1 MSGKTAIVLGGGVG
15 GVVAASNLRRWLPKE
30 DRVVLIERSGR
41 HVFWP
46 SLLWLMTG
54 TRKAQ
59 DVQRDIAA
67 LKQPGIDV
75 LKREVTRIDPGTR
88 TVYMGGSYCS
98 ITSRFSG
105 ADESLQGDALVIALG
120 AQLAPDRIPGLS
132 EGGHNFYTVEGA
144 AHLYEDLLALREGR
158 VVVLIAG
165 VPFKCPAA
173 PYEAAMLIDHLL
185 RKRGVRD
192 RVELEVWAAE
202 PAPMG
207 VAGPAVSQGVKDL
220 IAEHGIAYHPG
231 KQISKVDAAKG
242 RLHFASGEE
251 VPFDVLAVVPP
262 HVPPAVAQEA
272 GLTAPGGWVEI
283 DRESCE
289 TRFEN
294 VFAIGDVTGVMLAM
308 GKPLPKAGVFA
319 HAQAEAVAKTIA
331 ARWAGKGEEGRFS
344 GNGECFIET
353 GSGIAGFARGNFYA
367 EPAPEVKMFRTGRH
381 WHVAK
386 VAFEKNWWRS
396 WF

>member
-1 MSGKTAIVLGGGVG
+1 MSDKTAIVLGGGVG
-15 GVVAASNLRRWLPKE
+15 GVVAASHLRRLLPQE
-30 DRVVLIERSGR
+30 DRIVVIERSGR

-54 TRKAQ
+54 TRKVQ

-75 LKREVTRIDPGTR
+75 LKREVTRIDPGTC
-88 TVYMGGSYCS
+88 TVYMG
-98 ITSRFSG
+98 
-105 ADESLQGDALVIALG
+105 DESLQGDALVVALG

-144 AHLYEDLLALREGR
+144 AHLYEDLQALREGR

-207 VAGPAVSQGVKDL
+207 VAGPVVSQGVTNL
-220 IAEHGIAYHPG
+220 VAEHAIGYHPSR
-231 KQISKVDAAKG
+231 QISKVDAAKG
-242 RLHFASGEE
+242 RLHFESGEE

-331 ARWAGKGEEGRFS
+331 ARWSGKGEEGRFS
-344 GNGECFIET
+344 GNGECFIEM
-353 GSGIAGFARGNFYA
+353 GSGVAGFARGNFYA

>member
-1 MSGKTAIVLGGGVG
+1 MSGRTTIVLGGGVG
-15 GVVAASNLRRWLPKE
+15 GVVAANNLRRLLPKA

-59 DVQRDIAA
+59 DVQRDIAS
-67 LKQPGIDV
+67 LKQSGIDV
-75 LKREVTRIDPGTR
+75 LKREITKIDPASR
-88 TVYMGGSYCS
+88 TVCMG
-98 ITSRFSG
+98 
-105 ADESLQGDALVIALG
+105 DESLQGDALVVALG
-120 AQLAPDRIPGLS
+120 AELVPERIPGLVES
-132 EGGHNFYTVEGA
+132 GRNFYTVEGA
-144 AHLYEDLLALREGR
+144 THLYEDLQAMREGR

-173 PYEAAMLIDHLL
+173 PYEGAMLIDHLL
-185 RKRGVRD
+185 KKRRVREQVD
-192 RVELEVWAAE
+192 VAIWAAE

-207 VAGPAVSQGVKDL
+207 VAGPAVSQGVRDL
-220 IAEHGIAYHPG
+220 VAEHGISYHPSS
-231 KQISKVDAAKG
+231 QIVRVDVADK
-242 RLHFASGEE
+242 RLYFEGGDE
-251 VPFDVLAVVPP
+251 VSYDVLAVVPP
-262 HVPPAVAQEA
+262 HAPPAVVQEA
-272 GLTAPGGWVEI
+272 GLTAPGGWVQI

-319 HAQAEAVAKTIA
+319 HAQAEAVARTIA
-331 ARWAGKGEEGRFS
+331 ARWTGKGEEGRFT
-344 GNGECFIET
+344 GNGECFIEM
-353 GSGIAGFARGNFYA
+353 GSGAAGFARGNFYA
-367 EPAPEVKMFRTGRH
+367 EPVPEVKMFHPGRH

>member
-15 GVVAASNLRRWLPKE
+15 GVVSASTLRRLLPKE

-54 TRKAQ
+54 TRKAK
-59 DVQRDIAA
+59 DVQRDLSA
-67 LKQPGIDV
+67 LRQPGIDV
-75 LKREVTRIDPGTR
+75 VTGEVTRIEPATR
-88 TVYMGGSYCS
+88 TAYLG
-98 ITSRFSG
+98 
-105 ADESLQGDALVIALG
+105 DEALTGDALVIALG
-120 AQLAPDRIPGLS
+120 AELAPERIPGLT
-132 EGGHNFYTVEGA
+132 EAGRNFYTVEGA
-144 AHLYEDLLALREGR
+144 TRLYEDLQTLREGR

-173 PYEAAMLIDHLL
+173 PYEGAMLVDHLL
-185 RKRGVRD
+185 RKRRVRD
-192 RVELEVWAAE
+192 RVEVEVWAAE

-207 VAGPAVSQGVKDL
+207 VAGPAVSQGVRDL
-220 IAEHGIAYHPG
+220 VAERGIPYHPSS
-231 KQISKVDAAKG
+231 QISRVDAANK
-242 RLHFASGEE
+242 RLHFESGDE
-251 VPFDVLAVVPP
+251 VSYDVLAVVPP
-262 HVPPAVAQEA
+262 HVPPAIVQEA
-272 GLTAPGGWVEI
+272 GLTAPGGWVDI

-289 TRFEN
+289 TRFDS

-319 HAQAEAVAKTIA
+319 HMQAEAVARTIA
-331 ARWAGKGEEGRFS
+331 ARWTGKGDEGRFS
-344 GNGECFIET
+344 GNGECFIEM
-353 GSGIAGFARGNFYA
+353 GAGVAGFARGDFYA

-386 VAFEKNWWRS
+386 VALEKNWWRS

>member
-15 GVVAASNLRRWLPKE
+15 GVVAASNLRRLLPKQ

-54 TRKAQ
+54 TRNAQ

-67 LKQPGIDV
+67 LKEPGINV
-75 LKREVTRIDPGTR
+75 LKREVTRIDSTTR
-88 TVYMGGSYCS
+88 TVYTGDDSV
-98 ITSRFSG
+98 
-105 ADESLQGDALVIALG
+105 QGDALVVALG
-120 AQLAPDRIPGLS
+120 AELVPERIPGLA
-132 EGGHNFYTVEGA
+132 EAGHNFYTVEGA
-144 AHLYEDLLALREGR
+144 AQLYEDLQSLREGR

-185 RKRGVRD
+185 RKRRVRE
-192 RVELEVWAAE
+192 RVEVEVWAAE

-220 IAEHGIAYHPG
+220 VADRGIAYHPSR
-231 KQISKVDAAKG
+231 QIARVDAPGK
-242 RLHFASGEE
+242 RLHFEGGDE
-251 VPFDVLAVVPP
+251 VSYDVLAVVPP
-262 HVPPAVAQEA
+262 HAPPAVVQEA
-272 GLTAPGGWVEI
+272 GLAAPGGWVQI
-283 DRESCE
+283 DRETCE
-289 TRFEN
+289 TPFEN
-294 VFAIGDVTGVMLAM
+294 VFAIGDVTGVMLPM

-319 HAQAEAVAKTIA
+319 HAQAEAVARTIA
-331 ARWAGKGEEGRFS
+331 TRWTGKGEEGRFT
-344 GNGECFIET
+344 GNGECFIEM
-353 GSGIAGFARGNFYA
+353 GSGAAGFARGNFYA

-386 VAFEKNWWRS
+386 VAFEKNWWRT

>member
-1 MSGKTAIVLGGGVG
+1 MSGKTAVVLGGGVG
-15 GVVAASNLRRWLPKE
+15 GVVTASTLRRMLPKE
-30 DRVVLIERSGR
+30 DRIILIERSGR

-54 TRKAQ
+54 TRKVQ
-59 DVQRDIAA
+59 DVQRDLAD
-67 LKQPGIDV
+67 LRQKGIDV
-75 LKREVTRIDPGTR
+75 LKGEVTRLDPATR
-88 TVYMGGSYCS
+88 TVYIG
-98 ITSRFSG
+98 
-105 ADESLQGDALVIALG
+105 DEVLQGDALVVALG
-120 AQLAPDRIPGLS
+120 AELAPERIPGLA
-132 EGGHNFYTVEGA
+132 EAGHNFYTVEGA
-144 AHLYEDLLALREGR
+144 TRLYEALQTLHEGR

-173 PYEAAMLIDHLL
+173 PYEGAMLIDHLL
-185 RKRGVRD
+185 RKRGVRG
-192 RVELEVWAAE
+192 RVEVAVWAAE

-220 IAEHGIAYHPG
+220 VAERGIAYHP
-231 KQISKVDAAKG
+231 SRHVSRVDVAHR
-242 RLHFASGEE
+242 RLQFEGGDEASY
-251 VPFDVLAVVPP
+251 DVLAVVPP
-262 HVPPAVAQEA
+262 HVPPAVVQEA
-272 GLTAPGGWVEI
+272 GLTAPGGWVAI

-319 HAQAEAVAKTIA
+319 HAQAEAVARTIA
-331 ARWAGKGEEGRFS
+331 ARWTGRDDEGRFS
-344 GNGECFIET
+344 GNGECFIEM
-353 GSGIAGFARGNFYA
+353 GSGVAGFARGNFYA
-367 EPAPEVKMFRTGRH
+367 EPVPEVKMFRPGRH

-386 VAFEKNWWRS
+386 VAFEKNWWRT